1 MYFAKP
7 IDRTGKFCMKNSKGA
22 IPEIKD
28 PPIP

>member
-22 IPEIKD
+22 ITDIKD